1 VYVIRPIVRADLPSL
16 ERTLVAAFHE
26 DPLMAWL
33 FPDEAS
39 RAEQAAGLL
48 RLNLEAGLRTGHTYT
63 ADDNRAVAIW
73 SPPEES
79 MADDAEAFLR
89 FLDDHLGERARAAL
103 RGLAATSIAELM
115 QVPSFS
121 LKVLGTLPTRQG
133 LGTGGRLLRHVT
145 DRCDEHGI
153 PAYLESSNIR
163 NLSLYQRHGF
173 RVVDK
178 VGVPDGPVIWSMW
191 RDPVPAV

>member
-1 VYVIRPIVRADLPSL
+1 VDVIRPIVRADLPSL

-39 RAEQAAGLL
+39 RAERAAGFF
-48 RLNLEAGLRTGHTYT
+48 RLNLEGGLWAGHAYT

-73 SPPEES
+73 SPPEVS
-79 MADDAEAFLR
+79 MADDAQAFLR

-103 RGLAATSIAELM
+103 RCLAPTSTAELM
-115 QVPSFS
+115 QVESFS
-121 LKVLGTLPTRQG
+121 LKVLGTLPARQG
-133 LGTGGRLLRHVT
+133 LGIGGELVRHVT
-145 DRCDEHGI
+145 DRCDEEGI

-163 NLSLYQRHGF
+163 NLSLYERNGF
-173 RVVDK
+173 RVVDE
-178 VGVPDGPVIWSMW
+178 VVVPDGPVIWSMW